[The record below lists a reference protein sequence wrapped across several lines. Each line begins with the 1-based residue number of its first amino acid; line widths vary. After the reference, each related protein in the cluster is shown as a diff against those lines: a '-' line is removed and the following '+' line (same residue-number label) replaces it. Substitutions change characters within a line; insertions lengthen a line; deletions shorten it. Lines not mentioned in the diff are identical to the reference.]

1 MNIFIYFCT
10 FTQTKKSGASY
21 ESEYLGSHLYLLKS
35 FTPTL
40 AKTSSS
46 MKKFPVV
53 FLWQLVIMTWAESA
67 IMSVFLDACI
77 IESPPSTFWTAA
89 VAIEVL
95 GHKALTAIYPLNS
108 SLIPNT
114 HILIPYLAIV

>member
-1 MNIFIYFCT
+1 
-10 FTQTKKSGASY
+10 
-21 ESEYLGSHLYLLKS
+21 
-35 FTPTL
+35 
-40 AKTSSS
+40 
-46 MKKFPVV
+46 
-53 FLWQLVIMTWAESA
+53 LWQLVNITCAESA
-67 IMSVFLDACI
+67 IISVFLDAYI
-77 IESPPSTFWTAA
+77 IESPPSTFYTAA